1 MFKYRKMSNKTVDSL
16 TSALG
21 SLLTDKPKATVK
33 SASARTSK
41 NLEGFS
47 ALQKRAAQAQANWYG
62 LYHRKLRLAQQSET
76 NNIRAAEQGT
86 IKQANKATDLI
97 LRGLSGVGTK
107 ATGMGAGRGKNLVE
121 GLLGKDLMGNMDDIT
136 KYLSRKGKGY
146 YPGGLKGPL
155 LGGSL
160 DARLM
165 KSIGA
170 GNIAKNIAMS
180 PLGMGAGVAGAG
192 MLGSNLLGQSQ
203 GVDQVAQAVGSQ
215 PWWQQLMTALSMVGS
230 NPDDIR
236 QKISDLS

>member
-1 MFKYRKMSNKTVDSL
+1 MSNKTVDSL

-41 NLEGFS
+41 NLEGFG

-62 LYHRKLRLAQQSET
+62 LYHRKLHLAQQSEA

-97 LRGLSGVGTK
+97 LRGLSGIGTK
-107 ATGMGAGRGKNLVE
+107 ATGMTGRGGNLAQ
-121 GLLGKDLMGNMDDIT
+121 GILGKDLLKNMDEIT
-136 KYLSRKGKGY
+136 TYLARKRTGTLGMKG
-146 YPGGLKGPL
+146 
-155 LGGSL
+155 LGDL
-160 DARLM
+160 T
-165 KSIGA
+165 KSISA

-180 PLGMGAGVAGAG
+180 PLGIGTGIAGAG
-192 MLGSNLLGQSQ
+192 MVGSNLLGQSQ

-215 PWWQQLMTALSMVGS
+215 PWWKQLMTALSMVGS